1 MKRDP
6 FVNVNLR
13 VGVGTRTGVSS
24 LVYRGEC
31 YGLLGGT
38 SMGAVEDRSTT
49 ISAQWLA
56 WRRLYGGVMLEYLG
70 LYCFGLPLVSN
81 L

>member
-31 YGLLGGT
+31 YGLLGET
-38 SMGAVEDRSTT
+38 SMGAVGDRSAT